1 MAYEQKDMSGSLFR
15 NDRREKD
22 THPHAKGSALIGGVE
37 YWVSAWTKEARDGSK
52 YQSLSFTPKEAN
64 GGGHTQL
71 TRQQPTGFDADLED
85 DVPFASCDPSLE
97 CRVR

>member
-52 YQSLSFTPKEAN
+52 YQSLSFVRKEPKGGYSGSYN
-64 GGGHTQL
+64 GDPATNSSGGIGPQ
-71 TRQQPTGFDADLED
+71 ED
-85 DVPFASCDPSLE
+85 YPF
-97 CRVR
+97 